1 MGRYLLN
8 HFPTHIYNQTLLSI
22 LAVLVICLL
31 VLYVFHLAHTKLIS
45 VQEGFEQSK
54 PYILKENQN
63 VYDSFYAEVYD
74 LIHRCMQTSKIDLKV
89 ILKETSPTGTSSI
102 LDIGCGTGCFIKN
115 AQDLNLK
122 VTGVDISSEM
132 LEMAKQK
139 GIPANSIVN
148 GNALHAVTFPKQS
161 FTHVYCSYN
170 SFYQW
175 TTAEKTVLLQNI
187 YHWLKPG
194 GYFCVRIVD
203 PDKIKLLSTNP
214 LYLEKEP
221 EILFPEFKYRV
232 SHTKGTQYPEHYV
245 NEKIQDYSTG
255 HIRENEIVYFIESI
269 DESVA
274 QIEKEGFLE
283 KTHVCVSTHSESPDE
298 WIYVFQKNL

>member
-22 LAVLVICLL
+22 LATLIVCFL
-31 VLYVFHLAHTKLIS
+31 VLYAIQLVRTKMVS
-45 VQEGFEQSK
+45 NQEGFEQSK

-63 VYDSFYAEVYD
+63 VYDTFYAEVYD
-74 LIHRCMQTSKIDLKV
+74 LIHRCVQSSQRDLKV
-89 ILKETSPTGTSSI
+89 IIKETSPTNKSSI
-102 LDIGCGTGCFIKN
+102 LDIGTGTGCFVKIAHDLHLN
-115 AQDLNLK
+115 A
-122 VTGVDISSEM
+122 TGLDISTEM

-139 GIPANSIVN
+139 SIPANSIVN
-148 GNALHAVTFPKQS
+148 GNALHGVTFPKQS

-194 GYFCVRIVD
+194 GYFCVRLVD
-203 PDKIKLLSTNP
+203 SNKIKLLATNP

-221 EILFPEFKYRV
+221 EILFPEFKYNV
-232 SHTKGTQYPEHYV
+232 AHTKSNQYPKHYL
-245 NEKIQDYSTG
+245 NEKIQDYNTG
-255 HIRENEIVYFIESI
+255 HIRENEIVYYIESI
-269 DESVA
+269 DDSLV

-283 KTHVCVSTHSESPDE
+283 KTHVSVSVHNETPDE
-298 WIYVFQKNL
+298 WLYIFKRNA

>member
-102 LDIGCGTGCFIKN
+102 LDIGSGTGCFIKN

-269 DESVA
+269 DESLA

-283 KTHVCVSTHSESPDE
+283 KTHVGVSTHSESPDE

>member
-102 LDIGCGTGCFIKN
+102 LDIGSGTGCFIKN

-175 TTAEKTVLLQNI
+175 TTSEKTVLLQNI

-203 PDKIKLLSTNP
+203 PNKIKLLSTNP

-269 DESVA
+269 DESLA

-283 KTHVCVSTHSESPDE
+283 KTHVGVSTHSESPDE